1 MNQLQSSSVTLR
13 WRRQSAANSSR
24 KWSLESWGSDGK
36 MDPFPKRSTYLSDC
50 YYSYFSNAGIAVAA
64 DFPVYQRKLIFPSI
78 KERGGSTRS
87 KFVQNGRLFSQL
99 RFKAHN
105 IGGLGHDYQ
114 SGILWSAYPM
124 KLWALVPCRHRM
136 QKKHAETR
144 PQETPHHPERLTRST
159 RNEGPSVVL

>member
-1 MNQLQSSSVTLR
+1 MSQFAWTHR
-13 WRRQSAANSSR
+13 WRRQSAANPSR
-24 KWSLESWGSDGK
+24 KWSSESRVFGGSDGK
-36 MDPFPKRSTYLSDC
+36 IWRRGTTCNRLDRPTAWGKGPFCRLS
-50 YYSYFSNAGIAVAA
+50 
-64 DFPVYQRKLIFPSI
+64 

-87 KFVQNGRLFSQL
+87 KFVQYGRLFSQL

-144 PQETPHHPERLTRST
+144 PQETPHHPERLTRSR

>member
-1 MNQLQSSSVTLR
+1 MAGPAAQAGPHRPVLQTIGL
-13 WRRQSAANSSR
+13 
-24 KWSLESWGSDGK
+24 G
-36 MDPFPKRSTYLSDC
+36 
-50 YYSYFSNAGIAVAA
+50 GI
-64 DFPVYQRKLIFPSI
+64 
-78 KERGGSTRS
+78 
-87 KFVQNGRLFSQL
+87 

-114 SGILWSAYPM
+114 SGILWSAYPI

-159 RNEGPSVVL
+159 RNEGPSVLLVKWQLKRDASLSGTSVSRRRQAWLQSRSRISERR